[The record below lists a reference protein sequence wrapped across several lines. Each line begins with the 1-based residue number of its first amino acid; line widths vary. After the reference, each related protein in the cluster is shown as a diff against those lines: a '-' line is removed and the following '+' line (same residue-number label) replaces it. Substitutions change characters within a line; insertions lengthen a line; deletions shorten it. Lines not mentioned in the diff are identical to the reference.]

1 MWCQTEHLFSVWLQH
16 WVENILTENKD
27 MQWASITFP
36 SSRKIIPLSYGGNI
50 HTAFTILHW
59 KLSASVPIDYK
70 LIHIRMPAYQPF
82 CRFDLPLLLPYLVL
96 RHGQR
101 IIYMKG
107 RKIKKKK
114 EQKGERTLLLNCG
127 QVLGKGSIP
136 RPGREG
142 ISQANQPLANTRI
155 PAPLNLVAPC
165 QAHLAEVE
173 TETKYSEYLLPL
185 TLRCPQKR
193 EGGKKERKSS
203 WRAKRNVSESL
214 KVIDSNEAPTSK
226 TSYSS
231 RSTGRVQN
239 RFPVSLSM
247 KNKFKGSWSTPRP
260 LIE

>member
-114 EQKGERTLLLNCG
+114 SRKGRGPFYSTVAKSWGKEAYHDRGERASHKQTN
-127 QVLGKGSIP
+127 P
-136 RPGREG
+136 
-142 ISQANQPLANTRI
+142 
-155 PAPLNLVAPC
+155 
-165 QAHLAEVE
+165 
-173 TETKYSEYLLPL
+173 
-185 TLRCPQKR
+185 
-193 EGGKKERKSS
+193 
-203 WRAKRNVSESL
+203 WR
-214 KVIDSNEAPTSK
+214 
-226 TSYSS
+226 
-231 RSTGRVQN
+231 
-239 RFPVSLSM
+239 
-247 KNKFKGSWSTPRP
+247 TP
-260 LIE
+260 EFQHH

>member
-1 MWCQTEHLFSVWLQH
+1 MAKSWGKE
-16 WVENILTENKD
+16 
-27 MQWASITFP
+27 
-36 SSRKIIPLSYGGNI
+36 
-50 HTAFTILHW
+50 
-59 KLSASVPIDYK
+59 
-70 LIHIRMPAYQPF
+70 AYHDQ
-82 CRFDLPLLLPYLVL
+82 
-96 RHGQR
+96 
-101 IIYMKG
+101 
-107 RKIKKKK
+107 
-114 EQKGERTLLLNCG
+114 GERVSHEQTN
-127 QVLGKGSIP
+127 P
-136 RPGREG
+136 WR
-142 ISQANQPLANTRI
+142 NTRI
-155 PAPLNLVAPC
+155 PAPLNLVALC

-214 KVIDSNEAPTSK
+214 KVIDSNETPTSK